1 MCVCVC
7 VCVRVCV
14 CVCVRVCVCVCVR
27 VFVCVCVCVCDRE
40 TDRRT
45 EREGGMGGEEKVCV
59 INLMQKSSELKCL
72 PRTYTPYTTNCV
84 LQSLTDRDVT
94 LRQKKKSLSPGEL
107 CEW

>member
-1 MCVCVC
+1 MC
-7 VCVRVCV
+7 
-14 CVCVRVCVCVCVR
+14 VCVCVCVR

-72 PRTYTPYTTNCV
+72 PRTYTPYTMNCV

-94 LRQKKKSLSPGEL
+94 LCPKKNHCPLVRFATGRSKLEIHS
-107 CEW
+107 